1 MKVYEGIDFANKEE
15 NIERCYVTDDGQ
27 QLTTTFTRPDQYPI
41 VRTAVDCPLG
51 TTAGFLGLL
60 QGELPPDDGNG
71 FQVRR
76 TEIWLRDTLWNYQTN
91 QRWRDRNDAERE
103 QFPRANYF
111 HPTQHVQP
119 TLGLRMV
126 PACIHWLAE
135 NLAPDG
141 TTEERLA
148 ALADA
153 RRGEASIVEA
163 HPRPFLYSA
172 VERIWQ
178 HQHAIVTIPILNH
191 VAGKKEPGSRGEV
204 YNLLRDNGCWMG
216 AVQRALLPE
225 QPPQELL
232 ATEDHAFDAW
242 LCALTA
248 WCHDNGETIEWT
260 HVPDLTQEIVDIE
273 GHILVLRQ

>member
-1 MKVYEGIDFANKEE
+1 MKAYEGIDFANREE
-15 NIERCYVTDDGQ
+15 NVGRCYVIDDGQ
-27 QLTTTFTRPDQYPI
+27 QLTTTFTRPDELPI

-51 TTAGFLGLL
+51 TTVGFLGLL
-60 QGELPPDDGNG
+60 QGDLPPDDGNG
-71 FQVRR
+71 FQLRH
-76 TEIWLRDTLWNYQTN
+76 TEAWLRDILWDYHTN
-91 QRWRDRNDAERE
+91 QYWRNRDRVERR

-126 PACIHWLAE
+126 PACIYWLSE
-135 NLAPDG
+135 NLAPHG
-141 TTEERLA
+141 TPEERLD

-172 VERIWQ
+172 VERIWR
-178 HQHAIVTIPILNH
+178 HQQATVTIPVLNH
-191 VAGKKEPGSRGEV
+191 VVGYKKLPSSRSEV
-204 YNLLRDNGCWMG
+204 YALLCSTNCWMG
-216 AVQRALLPE
+216 AAQRVLMPAQLPRE
-225 QPPQELL
+225 VM
-232 ATEDHAFDAW
+232 ATDHAFDAW

-248 WCHDNGETIEWT
+248 WCHDNGETIDWT
-260 HVPDLTQEIVDIE
+260 QVPGLTQESVEIE